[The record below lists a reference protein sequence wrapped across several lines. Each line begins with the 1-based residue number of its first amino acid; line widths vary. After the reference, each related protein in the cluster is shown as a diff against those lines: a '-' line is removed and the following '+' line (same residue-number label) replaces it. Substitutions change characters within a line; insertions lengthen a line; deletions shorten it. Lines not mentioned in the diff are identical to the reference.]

1 MSEIKDSYT
10 LDQAIRLPRVERL
23 AALLRYNSM
32 TEPLVYGRLHED
44 TGTTAFTHWIRD
56 LRSVDTHEPFRD
68 PVASGMH
75 VDLAVPVKLAVE
87 GGLQNGDDVVL
98 KIDVVP
104 DDDRQIKLGRPFAV
118 RSVGKI
124 ERLKS
129 IPDDLV
135 VKDGDKVLVTE
146 SLWNNE
152 AKSYEKAHKDTIEKL
167 NNDLAQAH
175 VGVQDK
181 NKTLRLLNEAIS
193 KAETDNVN
201 LETHRDTT
209 IDLLRILEEKKGMLM
224 NDYQHMCS
232 FAHDKAKLLL
242 SLDLITSEQ
251 LGTISGNEEVVV
263 NPDDFLSWEAD
274 LSKNYSRLV
283 SVIHAY
289 LLKEGII
296 YPRWLVGNFLTLL
309 RTNDLIILSGLSGA
323 GKTQIVRSFADALGG
338 VHHIIAVKPNWTGA
352 EDLLGFYN
360 PLQKTYI
367 RTPFL
372 EALLAAARDPKRLH
386 LICLDEMNLARAE
399 YYFADFLSALED
411 RSCDPAISLYSDSE
425 ASHVRAEVRILLA
438 SLADSAGQLGEDS
451 ASVTVEQL
459 FQSED
464 FMAKLQSM
472 FGGSAG
478 ESFPVFHGRVRRSL
492 ATILDIPSSVIV
504 PPNVRF
510 IGAINVDQ
518 TTHGLSPKILDR
530 AHVIRF
536 ANPLLYPVDE
546 IRAESDRHME
556 GFPRVAP
563 VAFPADEFFPLR
575 SKYPDYDVDHPAAQW
590 LKKLYIE
597 YLAPLGMDVAFRTM
611 RQSQLYWTLLGDVVE
626 TTEQLEAMAK
636 NFIVLQKILPKF
648 TFDGKIKVRI
658 NPGTELKERCEI
670 VKIMEQDLKDLADR
684 SEMSP
689 NMNEELHR
697 MRLTSESSDKIFNYW
712 A

>member
-1 MSEIKDSYT
+1 MDEISDTYSIE
-10 LDQAIRLPRVERL
+10 QAGHLSKRERL
-23 AALLRYNSM
+23 AALLRFNSM
-32 TEPLVYGRLHED
+32 AEPFVYGQLHED
-44 TGTTAFTHWIRD
+44 TGKTSFTHWVKD
-56 LRSVDTHEPFRD
+56 LKAIDSNESLRVPLTDGAHIN
-68 PVASGMH
+68 
-75 VDLAVPVKLAVE
+75 LAIPIHLPSDCE
-87 GGLQNGDDVVL
+87 FQIGDDLVL
-98 KIDVVP
+98 KIDVVS
-104 DDDRQIKLGRPFAV
+104 DRDVSRLGKPFAI
-118 RSVGKI
+118 RAVGKP
-124 ERLKS
+124 ERFKN
-129 IPDDLV
+129 IPDDIV
-135 VKDGDKVLVTE
+135 VKDGDKVFVSE
-146 SLWNNE
+146 SLWNHEKKNYAKVHQDKLENFKKELDQAQNE
-152 AKSYEKAHKDTIEKL
+152 
-167 NNDLAQAH
+167 
-175 VGVQDK
+175 VQDTK
-181 NKTLRLLNEAIS
+181 KTLNLLNEDIS
-193 KAETDNVN
+193 KAEEDNAN
-201 LETHRDTT
+201 LESHRDTVL
-209 IDLLRILEEKKGMLM
+209 DLLQILEKKKGTLM
-224 NDYQHMCS
+224 NAYQDMCS
-232 FAHDKAKLLL
+232 FARDRAKLLL

-251 LGTISGNEEVVV
+251 LDTISGNDEGVVKPG
-263 NPDDFLSWEAD
+263 NYLSWTAD
-274 LSKNYSRLV
+274 LSKDYLRLV

-289 LLKEGII
+289 LLKQGII

-338 VHHIIAVKPNWTGA
+338 VPHIIAVKPNWTGS
-352 EDLLGFYN
+352 EDLLGFFN
-360 PLQKTYI
+360 PLQKTYV
-367 RTPFL
+367 RTQFL
-372 EALLAAARDPKRLH
+372 EALLAASRDRKRLH

-411 RSCDPAISLYSDSE
+411 RSCEPDISLYSDSE

-438 SLADSAGQLGEDS
+438 SLVDSAGQLGEANAS
-451 ASVTVEQL
+451 ATVEQL

-518 TTHGLSPKILDR
+518 TTYGLSPKILDR

-536 ANPLLYPVDE
+536 ANPLLYPVDK
-546 IRAESDRHME
+546 IRAESDRYME
-556 GFPRVAP
+556 DIPRVAP
-563 VAFPADEFFPLR
+563 VAFPADEFLPLR

-611 RQSQLYWTLLGDVVE
+611 RQSQLYWDLLADVVE
-626 TTEQLEAMAK
+626 TTEQQEAMAK

-658 NPGTELKERCEI
+658 SSDSDLKERWEI
-670 VKIMEQDLKDLADR
+670 VRAMEQDLKKIAEKA
-684 SEMSP
+684 EMSP

-697 MRLTSESSDKIFNYW
+697 IRLTSESSDRIFNYW
-712 A
+712 V